1 MQNFVRQ
8 WTKKSTGQCVR
19 WFEKSTG
26 QFKKPPAFVRFPV
39 LNTTPDTYLF
49 IKNGTLDFAN
59 KIKTIDPTGLIFS
72 GIHIYPMLHVS
83 CKFGNDIQKNKVI
96 ATIFVKDTKS
106 GRI

>member
-39 LNTTPDTYLF
+39 LNTIP
-49 IKNGTLDFAN
+49 GSRLDKQALMISN
-59 KIKTIDPTGLIFS
+59 MSCNTRTVLPLIL
-72 GIHIYPMLHVS
+72 GAVQH
-83 CKFGNDIQKNKVI
+83 Q
-96 ATIFVKDTKS
+96 T
-106 GRI
+106 

>member
-39 LNTTPDTYLF
+39 LNSTPDRIPKTTGVCLINEYSPF
-49 IKNGTLDFAN
+49 ILD
-59 KIKTIDPTGLIFS
+59 S
-72 GIHIYPMLHVS
+72 IYTFIRPM
-83 CKFGNDIQKNKVI
+83 CNE
-96 ATIFVKDTKS
+96 
-106 GRI
+106 

>member
-39 LNTTPDTYLF
+39 LNTIPD
-49 IKNGTLDFAN
+49 
-59 KIKTIDPTGLIFS
+59 
-72 GIHIYPMLHVS
+72 
-83 CKFGNDIQKNKVI
+83 QQE
-96 ATIFVKDTKS
+96 
-106 GRI
+106 GRSMG

>member
-39 LNTTPDTYLF
+39 LNTTPAQEEEYELLIKITSSKVYLHNSELWTKN
-49 IKNGTLDFAN
+49 IKVA
-59 KIKTIDPTGLIFS
+59 
-72 GIHIYPMLHVS
+72 
-83 CKFGNDIQKNKVI
+83 
-96 ATIFVKDTKS
+96 
-106 GRI
+106 

>member
-39 LNTTPDTYLF
+39 LNTIPENVRLICGRRFPLQPACYC
-49 IKNGTLDFAN
+49 IGPILDDRL
-59 KIKTIDPTGLIFS
+59 KE
-72 GIHIYPMLHVS
+72 
-83 CKFGNDIQKNKVI
+83 KFLKP
-96 ATIFVKDTKS
+96 
-106 GRI
+106 

>member
-39 LNTTPDTYLF
+39 LNTTPGHRLQTSLKQLRHLATGGSLYTGVD
-49 IKNGTLDFAN
+49 KNQD
-59 KIKTIDPTGLIFS
+59 
-72 GIHIYPMLHVS
+72 HVS
-83 CKFGNDIQKNKVI
+83 
-96 ATIFVKDTKS
+96 
-106 GRI
+106 

>member
-39 LNTTPDTYLF
+39 LNTIPAPHTDTFTHTYLHTYTHNHTY
-49 IKNGTLDFAN
+49 ISDTRRKR
-59 KIKTIDPTGLIFS
+59 KSKTEPDAHRI
-72 GIHIYPMLHVS
+72 
-83 CKFGNDIQKNKVI
+83 
-96 ATIFVKDTKS
+96 TIFAFLYS
-106 GRI
+106 YY

>member
-39 LNTTPDTYLF
+39 LNTIPGWNIVIGGIQNPDNILPW
-49 IKNGTLDFAN
+49 D
-59 KIKTIDPTGLIFS
+59 
-72 GIHIYPMLHVS
+72 
-83 CKFGNDIQKNKVI
+83 
-96 ATIFVKDTKS
+96 
-106 GRI
+106 

>member
-39 LNTTPDTYLF
+39 LNTTPAF
-49 IKNGTLDFAN
+49 MHNQGSFE
-59 KIKTIDPTGLIFS
+59 
-72 GIHIYPMLHVS
+72 M
-83 CKFGNDIQKNKVI
+83 
-96 ATIFVKDTKS
+96 FVLP
-106 GRI
+106 R

>member
-39 LNTTPDTYLF
+39 LNTTPGYLSSTVVKHLNSSLHLKNNADTH
-49 IKNGTLDFAN
+49 A
-59 KIKTIDPTGLIFS
+59 
-72 GIHIYPMLHVS
+72 
-83 CKFGNDIQKNKVI
+83 DIPLTNQNEMTQV
-96 ATIFVKDTKS
+96 T
-106 GRI
+106 

>member
-39 LNTTPDTYLF
+39 LNSTPDLDVSESNLDRVF
-49 IKNGTLDFAN
+49 KVSNSSDHIEISKNVGFL
-59 KIKTIDPTGLIFS
+59 P
-72 GIHIYPMLHVS
+72 
-83 CKFGNDIQKNKVI
+83 
-96 ATIFVKDTKS
+96 
-106 GRI
+106 

>member
-39 LNTTPDTYLF
+39 LNSTPVRSSFTRCF
-49 IKNGTLDFAN
+49 PKSTEAEV
-59 KIKTIDPTGLIFS
+59 S
-72 GIHIYPMLHVS
+72 GDVS
-83 CKFGNDIQKNKVI
+83 RLRECLKV
-96 ATIFVKDTKS
+96 
-106 GRI
+106 

>member
-39 LNTTPDTYLF
+39 LNTIPVRGSDH
-49 IKNGTLDFAN
+49 IVGTHGH
-59 KIKTIDPTGLIFS
+59 GLS
-72 GIHIYPMLHVS
+72 LLR
-83 CKFGNDIQKNKVI
+83 CE
-96 ATIFVKDTKS
+96 
-106 GRI
+106 

>member
-39 LNTTPDTYLF
+39 LNTTPAHKVTHIDFNADEIHLKPIF
-49 IKNGTLDFAN
+49 IVTNYVYTNIL
-59 KIKTIDPTGLIFS
+59 
-72 GIHIYPMLHVS
+72 
-83 CKFGNDIQKNKVI
+83 VI
-96 ATIFVKDTKS
+96 RT
-106 GRI
+106 

>member
-39 LNTTPDTYLF
+39 LNSTP
-49 IKNGTLDFAN
+49 
-59 KIKTIDPTGLIFS
+59 
-72 GIHIYPMLHVS
+72 
-83 CKFGNDIQKNKVI
+83 GNEAPQC
-96 ATIFVKDTKS
+96 S
-106 GRI
+106 LLES

>member
-39 LNTTPDTYLF
+39 LNTTPDYYRFTQYRESSQGMCEVLDLLL
-49 IKNGTLDFAN
+49 TLR
-59 KIKTIDPTGLIFS
+59 L
-72 GIHIYPMLHVS
+72 
-83 CKFGNDIQKNKVI
+83 
-96 ATIFVKDTKS
+96 
-106 GRI
+106 

>member
-39 LNTTPDTYLF
+39 LNTTPAPAPPHQ
-49 IKNGTLDFAN
+49 K
-59 KIKTIDPTGLIFS
+59 LIGFR
-72 GIHIYPMLHVS
+72 PL
-83 CKFGNDIQKNKVI
+83 
-96 ATIFVKDTKS
+96 
-106 GRI
+106 

>member
-39 LNTTPDTYLF
+39 LNTTPVHKASTGCNDTLAPPS
-49 IKNGTLDFAN
+49 TA
-59 KIKTIDPTGLIFS
+59 
-72 GIHIYPMLHVS
+72 
-83 CKFGNDIQKNKVI
+83 Q
-96 ATIFVKDTKS
+96 TKS
-106 GRI
+106 RTI

>member
-39 LNTTPDTYLF
+39 LNTTP
-49 IKNGTLDFAN
+49 
-59 KIKTIDPTGLIFS
+59 
-72 GIHIYPMLHVS
+72 
-83 CKFGNDIQKNKVI
+83 
-96 ATIFVKDTKS
+96 ATIGYAVLRIKYAAIGVFVTK
-106 GRI
+106 

>member
-39 LNTTPDTYLF
+39 LNTTPAPKEVVPL
-49 IKNGTLDFAN
+49 LS
-59 KIKTIDPTGLIFS
+59 PR
-72 GIHIYPMLHVS
+72 
-83 CKFGNDIQKNKVI
+83 I
-96 ATIFVKDTKS
+96 AYNVFNMDTKV
-106 GRI
+106 GFIAKLPLILGGFFELG

>member
-39 LNTTPDTYLF
+39 LNSTP
-49 IKNGTLDFAN
+49 A
-59 KIKTIDPTGLIFS
+59 
-72 GIHIYPMLHVS
+72 
-83 CKFGNDIQKNKVI
+83 DISVDNRKGVNLCP
-96 ATIFVKDTKS
+96 
-106 GRI
+106 

>member
-39 LNTTPDTYLF
+39 LNTSPDPILP
-49 IKNGTLDFAN
+49 FA
-59 KIKTIDPTGLIFS
+59 S
-72 GIHIYPMLHVS
+72 G
-83 CKFGNDIQKNKVI
+83 
-96 ATIFVKDTKS
+96 FV
-106 GRI
+106 GR

>member
-39 LNTTPDTYLF
+39 LNTTPDQKVQQGST
-49 IKNGTLDFAN
+49 KRRAN
-59 KIKTIDPTGLIFS
+59 
-72 GIHIYPMLHVS
+72 M
-83 CKFGNDIQKNKVI
+83 DIWHY
-96 ATIFVKDTKS
+96 
-106 GRI
+106 

>member
-39 LNTTPDTYLF
+39 LNTSPDYIITTMTSLSQYKSLL
-49 IKNGTLDFAN
+49 NDTN
-59 KIKTIDPTGLIFS
+59 KWIW
-72 GIHIYPMLHVS
+72 
-83 CKFGNDIQKNKVI
+83 
-96 ATIFVKDTKS
+96 
-106 GRI
+106 